1 MGRGGAR
8 QGAGR
13 KSNAV
18 KYASQIA
25 RFTDRAAG
33 DLDKRYD
40 AIDFLATGGFEEI
53 EEVWKPAGLIQITKE
68 VITSEGTLNVKE
80 LAFPH
85 LDPEQLVCVER
96 KRKIAAP
103 DLKANQYLV
112 DRILGKPTQ
121 AIELDGDPD
130 GALEMTADAMT
141 QAARELELW
150 RKQMTE
156 QLSSLS
162 APPTPPTPATTT
174 E

>member
-1 MGRGGAR
+1 MARGGAR
-8 QGAGR
+8 PGAGR
-13 KSNAV
+13 KSNAA
-18 KYASQIA
+18 KYTEQIA
-25 RFTDRAAG
+25 RFTDRAAN

-68 VITSEGTLNVKE
+68 VITKDGTLNVKE

-121 AIELDGDPD
+121 AVELDADPD
-130 GALEMTADAMT
+130 GALEVTAAAMA
-141 QAARELELW
+141 QAASELALW
-150 RKQMTE
+150 RKSMTE
-156 QLSSLS
+156 QLSSLN
-162 APPTPPTPATTT
+162 APPTPPTAAITTV
-174 E
+174 